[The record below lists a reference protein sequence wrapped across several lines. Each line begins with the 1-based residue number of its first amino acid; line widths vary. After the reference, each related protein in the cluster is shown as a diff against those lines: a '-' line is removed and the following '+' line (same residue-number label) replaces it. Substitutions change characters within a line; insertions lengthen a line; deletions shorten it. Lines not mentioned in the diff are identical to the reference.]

1 MTSALSRS
9 GKILSAYVPKPN
21 DLSSSKGKV
30 TANQIVAMVNEVVG
44 IDR

>member
-9 GKILSAYVPKPN
+9 GKICAYVPKPN